1 MFFAE
6 TEETV
11 SEETVSEMVVDPI
24 YYPFTT
30 FTKNGHVSVSHFKR
44 CIYGDRKDNNI
55 KKLVKKLFNF
65 AARPILIISIKYY
78 KLIKNNWIINADN
91 MVGKSQTIKV
101 TVDKSHLFTLG
112 EKMYRESIEF
122 LRELV
127 NNAYDADATR
137 VNIFIGEEQIVVEDN
152 GNGMHEKGLE
162 QFFTIGSEEKKTHS
176 VSPKFGR
183 KRIGQFGIG
192 KFSALSLAS
201 EFIVES
207 IKGKN
212 KYSVIFNKMNWQD
225 SEHWELPIHKER
237 ASPLEQEGTQV
248 VLNKLTKKINVSEA
262 EKYIR
267 QSVPLRAKKFSVY
280 LNNKKISAKTIP
292 GKIFPIRIPL
302 MYGIIEG
309 EIIVALNSNDVDEPG
324 VETRVRQVLIKREF
338 FGLDK
343 KYHQGLSRICGS
355 INADFLPLMASRTDF
370 VADSEEY
377 KLFYRIMQTELE
389 KILKDIKKL
398 SETKDVK
405 KMNKELQEVMSHLR
419 EALLL
424 NPDFIPQGRAVRR
437 LKEEGRSQAAA
448 GITINKDRI
457 QKEDASE
464 REEGEKKSKEKNE
477 KPNIEAKPVVIKR
490 IKLKK
495 LGVSCGIVSLGETGP
510 EVVSQG
516 NMIYINQD
524 HSLYQKFFKK
534 RELLS
539 LHFFRLITQELVLM
553 KKLRITAREAFD
565 WQSKL
570 LKDALHK

>member
-1 MFFAE
+1 
-6 TEETV
+6 
-11 SEETVSEMVVDPI
+11 MV
-24 YYPFTT
+24 
-30 FTKNGHVSVSHFKR
+30 
-44 CIYGDRKDNNI
+44 I
-55 KKLVKKLFNF
+55 K
-65 AARPILIISIKYY
+65 P
-78 KLIKNNWIINADN
+78 
-91 MVGKSQTIKV
+91 QTIKV

-112 EKMYRESIEF
+112 EKMYHESIEF

-137 VNIFIGEEQIVVEDN
+137 VNIFVGEEQIAVEDN
-152 GNGMHEKGLE
+152 GKGMNEKGLE
-162 QFFTIGSEEKKTHS
+162 QFFTIGSEEKKIHS

-192 KFSALSLAS
+192 KFSALSLAD

-207 IKGKN
+207 IRGKN
-212 KYSVIFNKMNWQD
+212 KHSVIFNKMNWKD
-225 SEHWELPIHKER
+225 SEHWELPINKGQ
-237 ASPLEQEGTQV
+237 ANPLEQEGTKV
-248 VLNKLTKKINVSEA
+248 VLNKLTRKINVSEA

-292 GKIFPIRIPL
+292 GKIFSIRIPL

-309 EIIVALNSNDVDEPG
+309 EIILALNSNDVDEPG
-324 VETRVRQVLIKREF
+324 VETRVKQVLIKREF

-355 INADFLPLMASRTDF
+355 INADFLPLMASRTEF
-370 VADSEEY
+370 VIDSEEY

-389 KILKDIKKL
+389 KILKGIKEL
-398 SETKDVK
+398 AETKDVK
-405 KMNKELQEVMSHLR
+405 KMNQELQEVMSHLR

-437 LKEEGRSQAAA
+437 LKEEGRSQIAA

-457 QKEDASE
+457 QKED
-464 REEGEKKSKEKNE
+464 EGEKREKKSKEKNE
-477 KPNIEAKPVVIKR
+477 KLKIEAKPVVIKR

-510 EVVSQG
+510 EVISQG

-570 LKDALHK
+570 LKDALGAK